1 MFNITKKFRLGFGS
15 FIDKVVMPY
24 ANMVPRKLV
33 NPCFDSIDC
42 DPPYGFK
49 NHLPLNDNISQ
60 FTHEVS
66 STPLSGNLDNAEGGF
81 DAIMQVIVC
90 RDHIEWNDLSRKII
104 LFATDSIFHYAGDGK
119 LGGIV
124 KPNDGND

>member
-1 MFNITKKFRLGFGS
+1 
-15 FIDKVVMPY
+15 
-24 ANMVPRKLV
+24 
-33 NPCFDSIDC
+33 
-42 DPPYGFK
+42 
-49 NHLPLNDNISQ
+49 
-60 FTHEVS
+60 
-66 STPLSGNLDNAEGGF
+66 
-81 DAIMQVIVC
+81 MQVIVC